1 MTDQELVKG
10 CLREICAK
18 NGFLQADAMVQRD
31 IEFISQEI
39 ENATGILLSVST
51 IRRLL
56 NGEFSR
62 IPQIATLN
70 AIAAYLGFKSWQD
83 YKNTRNN
90 HRQVFPAN
98 DQQEQRSAGSKKR
111 IFHSKWFWPG
121 LAGLSLFIFFVYLR
135 IPASKKIMHAEQASF
150 GARKTTANAIP
161 NTVVFSYDIDQVNA
175 DSFFIQQSWDKRR
188 RVRIEKGAHTLT
200 DIYYEPGYHVAK
212 LIANDS
218 VIRTVD
224 ISIPTDK
231 WFIAVKGPDPHK
243 PPQYI
248 ADSVAFKNGFFGID
262 ETDLQNNRVV
272 VNEPKTFLFT
282 YFPSLLHVSSDDF
295 TFKARVRI
303 RATFNNQCPYL
314 MHEVFCQRNFM
325 YFKSTYPGCAA
336 ETDAQF
342 GNTILKGKTSDLSP
356 LCHDLSQ
363 WTNIEMTVKNKQVT
377 IVIDDKPVYHTA
389 YDRSSGL
396 ITGLGFISNGLCEID
411 HVQLKG
417 LDGKLV
423 YENGF

>member
-1 MTDQELVKG
+1 MTDQELVKD

-18 NGFLQADAMVQRD
+18 NGFLQPDAMVQRD
-31 IEFISQEI
+31 FEFISQEI
-39 ENATGILLSVST
+39 ENATGILLSIST
-51 IRRLL
+51 LRRLL

-70 AIAAYLGFKSWQD
+70 AISAYLGFKNWQD
-83 YKNTRNN
+83 HKNSRNN
-90 HRQVFPAN
+90 DPLTVRETHQPEPLSTSRN
-98 DQQEQRSAGSKKR
+98 KR
-111 IFHSKWFWPG
+111 VLRSKWFWPI
-121 LAGLSLFIFFVYLR
+121 LAGLLIFLFFVYLA
-135 IPASKKIMHAEQASF
+135 IPSVKKTLHAEKASF
-150 GARKTTANAIP
+150 GAKKTTANSIP
-161 NTVVFSYDIDQVNA
+161 NTVVFSYDIDKVNA

-188 RVRIEKGAHTLT
+188 RVRIEKGTHTLT

-218 VIRTVD
+218 VIRTID

-231 WFIAVKGPDPHK
+231 WFIAVKGADPHK

-248 ADSVAFKNGFFGID
+248 TDSVAFKNGSFGID
-262 ETDLQNNRVV
+262 ETDLKKNRIIM
-272 VNEPKTFLFT
+272 NEPKIFLYT

-295 TFKARVRI
+295 TFKARVRVT
-303 RATFNNQCPYL
+303 ATFNNQCPYL

-325 YFKSTYPGCAA
+325 YFKSTGAGCAA

-342 GNTILKGKTSDLSP
+342 GNTALKGRTTDLSA
-356 LCHDLSQ
+356 LCHNLSE
-363 WTNIEMTVKNKQVT
+363 WTNIEMNVKNKQVT
-377 IVIDDKPVYHTA
+377 ILLDDKPVYNAA

-411 HVQLKG
+411 NVSLRG

-423 YENGF
+423 YESGF